1 MNKHA
6 EKVCQNLV
14 ADPLL
19 IMINSPKYPVYARKS
34 FARYFESGS
43 SKILTKYTFFLKIQ
57 ALFVDITMPINRVL
71 EVAKKMRRGVAY
83 CLLKKMQESSMVF
96 TYTQTRLIWASLLIS
111 T

>member
-6 EKVCQNLV
+6 EKVSQSLV

-57 ALFVDITMPINRVL
+57 TLFVDITMPISRVL
-71 EVAKKMRRGVAY
+71 EVATSLHTV
-83 CLLKKMQESSMVF
+83 QV
-96 TYTQTRLIWASLLIS
+96 TR
-111 T
+111 